1 MRRWIIGV
9 VAAASTFVAAGA
21 LAADLSETDLI
32 NQSMNMAPLSA
43 EQSKQLRAQRDD
55 AKAKWAKMT
64 PEEQAAVKKTA
75 RQKKTGDLTA
85 MERMGQND
93 DMAAM
98 TKSETAQSKAE
109 REAAQAKY
117 AKMTPA
123 EKAAQRKS
131 TQQKRLADLNAIERV
146 GQDDDMGRYFAH

>member
-1 MRRWIIGV
+1 MRIRIVGV
-9 VAAASTFVAAGA
+9 VSAVSVFVAAVA
-21 LAADLSETDLI
+21 FAADLSESNLI
-32 NQSMNMAPLSA
+32 NESMNMAPLSA
-43 EQSKQLRAQRDD
+43 EQSAQLRAQRDD

-64 PEEQAAVKKTA
+64 PEQQAAVKQSA

-98 TKSETAQSKAE
+98 TKAETAQSKAE
-109 REAAQAKY
+109 RQAAEATY

-123 EKAAQRKS
+123 EKAAQRKA

-146 GQDDDMGRYFAH
+146 GQNDDMGRYLAH